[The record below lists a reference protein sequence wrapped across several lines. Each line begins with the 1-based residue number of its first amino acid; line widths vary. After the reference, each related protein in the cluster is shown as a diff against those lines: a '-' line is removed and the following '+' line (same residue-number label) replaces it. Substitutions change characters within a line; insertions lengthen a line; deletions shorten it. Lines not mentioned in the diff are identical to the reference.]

1 MEILKI
7 AGLALT
13 GVLLAS
19 LMKSVHKEF
28 SIYIILAT
36 VIVVFLMILDKLT
49 EVFVF
54 LQSIYDSVPYG
65 KTFFPV
71 IFKVLA
77 VAYIADLTAQLCRDA
92 GESAVGGKVELAG
105 KVIIFSTWRCRFCR
119 RYWNRSG
126 LFCSSRLKITKGGWH
141 GLRNR
146 VGRTT

>member
-92 GESAVGGKVELAG
+92 GESAVGRESDHILPGAADFVGDTGTDRDSFAVAG
-105 KVIIFSTWRCRFCR
+105 
-119 RYWNRSG
+119 
-126 LFCSSRLKITKGGWH
+126 
-141 GLRNR
+141 
-146 VGRTT
+146 

>member
-7 AGLALT
+7 AGIALIGVMLA
-13 GVLLAS
+13 A

-36 VIVVFLMILDKLT
+36 VIVLFLMILDKMT

-54 LQSIYDSVPYG
+54 LRNIYDSVPYG
-65 KTFFPV
+65 KTFFPI

-77 VAYIADLTAQLCRDA
+77 VAYITDLTAQLCRDA

-105 KVIIFSTWRCRFCR
+105 KILIFYLALPILTAILELM
-119 RYWNRSG
+119 G
-126 LFCSSRLKITKGGWH
+126 TLLA
-141 GLRNR
+141 
-146 VGRTT
+146 